1 MRPARPG
8 RVVES
13 HAIAR
18 AAFRAGGLFAGVAAV
33 WSVVTL
39 ATDGSWWGPLHAFLA
54 GTVLLAISG
63 ASQMFTITWAAAPPP
78 SRLTATGQRWL
89 AGLGTAAALVG
100 VSTSVPAL
108 VWTGAAGLAAAL
120 LLLAWSIRQ
129 SVARSLLRRF
139 DLSSRFYL
147 MAFGCGVVGVS
158 LGGLLGSGGAG
169 GAFER
174 VRLVHAHLNLVGLV
188 GLTIIGTLPTFLPTV
203 AHHRAVSGREATV
216 AWWLSVSAVVL
227 LGLGLVVGEPAVGA
241 GSLAAGAA
249 ALLVLAGVVIRLWE
263 RGRGKLPFLQVTTG
277 VLWLSAWAIADGV
290 RVLVGDTPA
299 LVGMWTAVVVVAG
312 IGQVLAGSLAY
323 LLPVLA
329 GPPQGA
335 NSERMTGRPWIPLW
349 SANLAGIAM
358 LAGYP
363 PAAIALATI
372 WGLDFARRVATVRR

>member
-1 MRPARPG
+1 MRPERPG
-8 RVVES
+8 RVMES

-18 AAFRAGGLFAGVAAV
+18 AAFRAGGFFAGVAAV

-89 AGLGTAAALVG
+89 AALGTATVLVG
-100 VSTSVPAL
+100 VSTSLAAL
-108 VWTGAAGLAAAL
+108 VWIGATALAAAL

-147 MAFGCGVVGVS
+147 VAFGCGVVGVT
-158 LGGLLGSGGAG
+158 LGGVLGSGVAGASF
-169 GAFER
+169 AR

-216 AWWLSVSAVVL
+216 AWWLSVAAALL
-227 LGLGLVVGEPAVGA
+227 LGLGLVAGEPAVGA
-241 GSLAAGAA
+241 GSLAAGTA
-249 ALLVLAGVVIRLWE
+249 ALLILAGVLIRLWD
-263 RGRGKLPFLQVTTG
+263 RGRRKVPFLQVTAG

-290 RVLVGDTPA
+290 RLLVGDTPE

-329 GPPQGA
+329 GPPLGA
-335 NSERMTGRPWIPLW
+335 NSERMTGRPWLPLG
-349 SANLAGIAM
+349 SANLAGVTM

-363 PAAIALATI
+363 PAAIALAAV
-372 WGLDFARRVATVRR
+372 WGLDFLRRVATVGR

>member
-1 MRPARPG
+1 MRPGGQG

-18 AAFRAGGLFAGVAAV
+18 GAFRAGGLFAGVAAV

-78 SRLTATGQRWL
+78 SRLAATGQRWL
-89 AGLGTAAALVG
+89 AALGTVTALVG
-100 VSTSVPAL
+100 VSASIPVL
-108 VWTGAAGLAAAL
+108 VWMGAAGLAAAL
-120 LLLAWSIRQ
+120 VVLAWSIRQ

-139 DLSSRFYL
+139 DLSSRFY
-147 MAFGCGVVGVS
+147 MVAFGCGVVGVT
-158 LGGLLGSGGAG
+158 LGGMLGSGVAGAS
-169 GAFER
+169 FER

-188 GLTIIGTLPTFLPTV
+188 GLTIIGTLPTFLPTI

-216 AWWLSVSAVVL
+216 AWWLAVSTAVL
-227 LGLGLVVGEPAVGA
+227 LGLGLVAGEPAVGA

-249 ALLVLAGVVIRLWE
+249 ALLILAGVVIRLWE
-263 RGRGKLPFLQVTTG
+263 RGRGKLPFLQVTAG

-290 RVLVGDTPA
+290 RLLVGDSPD
-299 LVGMWTAVVVVAG
+299 LVGLWTAVVVVAG

-329 GPPQGA
+329 GPPLGA
-335 NSERMTGRPWIPLW
+335 NTQRMTGRAWVPLG
-349 SANLAGIAM
+349 SANLAGVAM

-363 PAAIALATI
+363 PAALVLVAVWT
-372 WGLDFARRVATVRR
+372 LDFARRVATVRR